1 MLADE
6 MGSSIN
12 LPTVS
17 FARDEFNSLG
27 TWHNRESFTPVSG
40 EPTKIANGK
49 ANLCSWRLLLD
60 AGSLQDGENNL
71 AGTAHPSVAI
81 ISKSRADSLNVTNG
95 DQIKI
100 STPRGEITLACQI
113 DSIDEGSVWVP
124 RNSAN
129 SKVIESLG
137 ITSGEVSVV
146 RA

>member
-1 MLADE
+1 
-6 MGSSIN
+6 
-12 LPTVS
+12 
-17 FARDEFNSLG
+17 
-27 TWHNRESFTPVSG
+27 
-40 EPTKIANGK
+40 
-49 ANLCSWRLLLD
+49 LLLD

-81 ISKSRADSLNVTNG
+81 ISKSRADSLGVTNG

-124 RNSAN
+124 RNSIN

>member
-1 MLADE
+1 M
-6 MGSSIN
+6 
-12 LPTVS
+12 
-17 FARDEFNSLG
+17 
-27 TWHNRESFTPVSG
+27 
-40 EPTKIANGK
+40 
-49 ANLCSWRLLLD
+49 LLD
-60 AGSLQDGENNL
+60 AGSLQDGESNL

-95 DQIKI
+95 NQIKI

-113 DSIDEGSVWVP
+113 DSINEESVWVS

>member
-6 MGSSIN
+6 MGFSIN

-17 FARDEFNSLG
+17 AARDEFNSLG
-27 TWHNRESFTPVSG
+27 TWHNRESFTPVSAVSR
-40 EPTKIANGK
+40 TITSGK

-60 AGSLQDGENNL
+60 AGSLQDGESNL

-81 ISKSRADSLNVTNG
+81 ISKGRAEALGVTNG

-100 STPRGEITLACQI
+100 STPRGEITLPCQI
-113 DSIDEGSVWVP
+113 DQIDEETIWVP
-124 RNSAN
+124 RNSVN
-129 SKVIESLG
+129 SRVIESLG